1 MNKLLIP
8 IIILAIA
15 VVLFIYNR
23 PLTLVKHKEI
33 SRGYE
38 LIKGIEAYQQ
48 KKGKLP
54 ENGDWAAFQEI
65 GFTLNELERAYP
77 EFRKLSDISFELSY
91 TEGFDPPY
99 LMWNS
104 TEREWKKGFPS
115 NSDSLMR

>member
-1 MNKLLIP
+1 MNKRLIP

-23 PLTLVKHKEI
+23 PLDLVNHKEI

-65 GFTLNELERAYP
+65 GFTIIELEHAYP
-77 EFRKLSDISFELSY
+77 EFRKLSDTSYELSY

-99 LMWNS
+99 LIWNS
-104 TEREWKKGFPS
+104 TEREWKEGFPS
-115 NSDSLMR
+115 LADFQHP